1 MLAIVDTGPLF
12 AWADRSDR
20 DHDACLEVLRRSDL
34 SLVIPGLVV
43 AEAAFLIASRLGP
56 GAEAAFFRALVAMD
70 VEDSRPDFAR
80 IAELVETYRDFPLGG
95 VDASVVATAER
106 LGAESVVTLDR
117 RRLLAVRP
125 RHCEAF
131 RVLP

>member
-20 DHDACLEVLRRSDL
+20 DHDACLEVLRRGDL

-56 GAEAAFFRALVAMD
+56 GAEAAFFRALAVMD

-80 IAELVETYRDFPLGG
+80 IAELVEAYRDFPLGG
-95 VDASVVATAER
+95 VDASVIATAER

-117 RRLLAVRP
+117 RHFLAVRP

-131 RVLP
+131 HVLP